1 MGNSW
6 QVPQHNA
13 KQVEELVTSHG
24 LHPIVGRCIVNRGIL
39 KHQDLDSFL
48 HPREYQPPDPFLL
61 PDMDR
66 AVERIARAIRDR
78 ERICIYGDYDADG
91 VSSIA
96 ILTQTIRSLGGQVFY
111 YVPDRFFEGVGLN
124 NNRIN
129 ILRKEEGVS
138 LVITVDTGSRSFE
151 EMEFAQSIGI
161 DVIITDHHSPGETRP
176 AALAVLNPKIA
187 GSSYPFRGL
196 CGAGVAFKLAQG
208 LDREFPGRIPVK
220 ELVKIAAIGT
230 IADMVPLRQENRWIV
245 ATGLR
250 EIDREERGPIRG
262 LLKRVGIRGKVHS
275 LDISFRLAPR
285 INAPGRLG
293 DPDTAIA
300 FFESRNP
307 RETQRII
314 ETMEGMNTVRQ
325 LIERDLTDRLENQI
339 QAILAKELPA
349 FVLLAGRNW
358 HRGILGIMACKML
371 RRLARPVCILSY
383 GRQEAHGSIRSLSGM
398 DLMEPLNELAPLLN
412 SFGGHAEAAGVCL
425 PITNIPQFKARMNEL
440 LTKQVQD
447 QLPNFLPE
455 VDAEVQW
462 DELDR
467 NLFRTLLT
475 LAPFGVGNPT
485 PVFLCRNLILESE
498 LMRKGPWFHFEVSDG
513 ALVRRCSYY
522 HPMQLE
528 HDLER
533 FDSVDLL
540 FSMVPFRD
548 DFQIQV
554 VDLSPSA

>member
-1 MGNSW
+1 
-6 QVPQHNA
+6 
-13 KQVEELVTSHG
+13 
-24 LHPIVGRCIVNRGIL
+24 
-39 KHQDLDSFL
+39 
-48 HPREYQPPDPFLL
+48 
-61 PDMDR
+61 
-66 AVERIARAIRDR
+66 
-78 ERICIYGDYDADG
+78 
-91 VSSIA
+91 
-96 ILTQTIRSLGGQVFY
+96 LTQTIRSLGGEIFY

-124 NNRIN
+124 SNRLDLLKN
-129 ILRKEEGVS
+129 QEQVS
-138 LVITVDTGSRSFE
+138 LVITVDTGSRSFD
-151 EMEFAQSIGI
+151 EMEFARSIGI

-176 AALAVLNPKIA
+176 SALAVLNPKMA
-187 GSSYPFRGL
+187 PSSYPFPNL
-196 CGAGVAFKLAQG
+196 CGAGVAYKLAQG
-208 LDREFPGRIPVK
+208 LEQRFPGKVPLK
-220 ELVKIAAIGT
+220 DLVKIAAIGT
-230 IADMVPLRQENRWIV
+230 IADMVPLREENRWIV
-245 ATGLR
+245 ATGLS
-250 EIDREERGPIRG
+250 EIDRDDKGPIRG
-262 LLKRVGIRGKVHS
+262 LLRRVGIRGKVHS

-314 ETMEGMNTVRQ
+314 ETMEGMNTIRQ
-325 LIERDLTDRLENQI
+325 MIERDLTERLESQI

-383 GRQEAHGSIRSLSGM
+383 GLQEAHGSIRSLSGM

-440 LTKQVQD
+440 LNNQVQD
-447 QLPNFLPE
+447 QLPNFLPD

-462 DELDR
+462 DDLDR
-467 NLFRTLLT
+467 DLFRNLMT

-498 LMRKGPWFHFEVSDG
+498 LIRKGPWFHFEVSDG
-513 ALVRRCSYY
+513 NLVRRCSYY
-522 HPMQLE
+522 HPTGFDYE
-528 HDLER
+528 LER

-540 FSMVPFRD
+540 FSLVPFRD

-554 VDLSPSA
+554 VDLSPSS